1 MITPGELLPQ
11 LSALADQDEALAQLR
26 GYWLQSDDR
35 ELIGILGALFDPLPS
50 PPVALPF
57 SVRALP
63 CPLREAVSLLPGH
76 LLSTPLL
83 RSTRL
88 HHTPSCVH
96 V

>member
-1 MITPGELLPQ
+1 MRLKLK
-11 LSALADQDEALAQLR
+11 
-26 GYWLQSDDR
+26 DR
-35 ELIGILGALFDPLPS
+35 ANNVQLIGILGALFDPLPS

-76 LLSTPLL
+76 LLSEAPL

-88 HHTPSCVH
+88 HHTPMYVH
-96 V
+96 VVS